1 MIIITKKLHPR
12 RLAAGCLLGACAVIL
27 LGAAFGVVEA
37 VPAAPVSSVAAADGS
52 DIRTNADRVA
62 YLESLGWLTAAQ
74 PSAEEALTLPTK
86 FDEAYQAY
94 LTLQRSQGF
103 DLEKY
108 AGETIKRYTY
118 QVKNYPGLQ
127 ENIWACLLVCKHQ
140 IIGGECNVQRILD
153 GLQMVN
159 LRFGFRK
166 LDFKSFG
173 SPFQFSVFIK
183 VFLGIFTCGL
193 LRI

>member
-1 MIIITKKLHPR
+1 MERFAFDFLFF
-12 RLAAGCLLGACAVIL
+12 AV
-27 LGAAFGVVEA
+27 FVF
-37 VPAAPVSSVAAADGS
+37 
-52 DIRTNADRVA
+52 
-62 YLESLGWLTAAQ
+62 
-74 PSAEEALTLPTK
+74 
-86 FDEAYQAY
+86 FDKTVFHQF
-94 LTLQRSQGF
+94 LF
-103 DLEKY
+103 DL
-108 AGETIKRYTY
+108 
-118 QVKNYPGLQ
+118 
-127 ENIWACLLVCKHQ
+127 HQ
-140 IIGGECNVQRILD
+140 IIGRECNVQRILD